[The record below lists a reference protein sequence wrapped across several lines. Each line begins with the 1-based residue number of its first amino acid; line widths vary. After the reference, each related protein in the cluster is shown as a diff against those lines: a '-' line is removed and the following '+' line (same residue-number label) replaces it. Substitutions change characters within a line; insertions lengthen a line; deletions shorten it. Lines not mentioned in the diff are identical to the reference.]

1 MQEQLKQRLQELRA
15 EFEKGEQTLQEL
27 ETQAA
32 TVRQTLLRISGA
44 IQVLEEVLD
53 GTDEPRQDG
62 TEPTGQANGGVAERV
77 EQAAGEAG
85 LRLTAER

>member
-1 MQEQLKQRLQELRA
+1 MRERLEQRLQELRS

-44 IQVLEEVLD
+44 IQVLEEVLG
-53 GTDEPRQDG
+53 GTDEP
-62 TEPTGQANGGVAERV
+62 PGQADDGAAARV
-77 EQAAGEAG
+77 EQATREHG
-85 LRLTAER
+85 LGLTADR